1 MKFDLTKIVYALNG
15 DHTWTPNSVAFK
27 MATEIVALTD
37 LPEENKT
44 SLLRMLLYEHSFVES
59 GLKIGAAAFA
69 PGTAFNAPPARK
81 ESGLKKNFTQKSFAV
96 SLVPPSKPKN
106 IANLSS
112 VL

>member
-1 MKFDLTKIVYALNG
+1 MAFDLTKIVYIRNGG
-15 DHTWTPNSVAFK
+15 DHTCTPNSVAFK

-96 SLVPPSKPKN
+96 SLVSSSKPKKYCKF
-106 IANLSS
+106 
-112 VL
+112 V